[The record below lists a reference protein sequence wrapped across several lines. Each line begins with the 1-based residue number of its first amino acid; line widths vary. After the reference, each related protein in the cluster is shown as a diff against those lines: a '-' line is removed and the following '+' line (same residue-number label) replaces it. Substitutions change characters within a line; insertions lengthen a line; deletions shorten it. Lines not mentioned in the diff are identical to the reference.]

1 MPSKRKL
8 KSRRTSNGRGSSDR
22 IKIRKRGSG
31 RKKRTGRRKGTGRR
45 RRTSRGKN
53 DFLSLFSRMGV
64 SDALVPADH
73 RIQILKEK
81 ILILSEE
88 SMKYMEEG
96 EYLKSMEK
104 THEVGILTT
113 LLHNSE
119 TSLK

>member
-1 MPSKRKL
+1 MPSKRRL
-8 KSRRTSNGRGSSDR
+8 KSRRTSNRRGSSDR
-22 IKIRKRGSG
+22 IKIRKRRS
-31 RKKRTGRRKGTGRR
+31 GRRKGTGRR

-88 SMKYMEEG
+88 AMKYMEEG

>member
-8 KSRRTSNGRGSSDR
+8 KTRRTSNGRRMSNDR
-22 IKIRKRGSG
+22 RIIHK
-31 RKKRTGRRKGTGRR
+31 KGTGRR
-45 RRTSRGKN
+45 RRTSRKKRTGRGKN
-53 DFLSLFSRMGV
+53 DLLSLFSKMGV

-88 SMKYMEEG
+88 AMKYMEEG

-104 THEVGILTT
+104 THEVGILTA